1 MFIPF
6 KLTRSERL
14 AAGDPRL
21 SLEEH
26 YTSNTGYIEAVKKA
40 GEELL
45 KAVFLLQEDM
55 VSEIEN
61 AKRNYPVK

>member
-45 KAVFLLQEDM
+45 KAVFCFRRIWYQKLKMQKETIL
-55 VSEIEN
+55 
-61 AKRNYPVK
+61 

>member
-14 AAGDPRL
+14 AAGDPIVPGRTL
-21 SLEEH
+21 
-26 YTSNTGYIEAVKKA
+26 YSNTGYIEAVKKA

-45 KAVFLLQEDM
+45 KAAFLLQEDM